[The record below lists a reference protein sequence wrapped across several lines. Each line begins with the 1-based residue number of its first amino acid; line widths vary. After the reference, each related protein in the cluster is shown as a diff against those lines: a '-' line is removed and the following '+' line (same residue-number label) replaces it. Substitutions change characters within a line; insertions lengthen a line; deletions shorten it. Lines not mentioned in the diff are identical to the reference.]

1 MSEETEAVYKG
12 ALDAVR
18 QGDLAAV
25 VTVVGT
31 RGSTPREAAT
41 KMLVYADGRRVGTV
55 GGGDVEAQAID
66 EARAAMAEGYPR
78 EIRCQTRG
86 GRGEMRLFIEVLAP
100 PATLLILGAGH
111 VGQAMAELG
120 AFLGYR
126 VVVVDERDELIT
138 PDRFP
143 RAHDLRTGDFAQK
156 LSHLTLNERTYVV
169 IVTPHAYEDER
180 ILEELVDEPVAY
192 VGLIGSSRRTAHTF
206 ERAREAGVPEAF
218 LDRIHTPIGLDI
230 GADTPREIAVSIM
243 AEIIAAQRQG
253 LRQGDLPTG
262 VEAAAGGR
270 GAGGRGQGP

>member
-1 MSEETEAVYKG
+1 VFEEMEPVYRAALEA
-12 ALDAVR
+12 LR

-31 RGSTPREAAT
+31 QGSTPREAGA

-66 EARAAMAEGYPR
+66 EAQAGMAEGYPR

-86 GRGEMRLFIEVLAP
+86 GHGEMRLFIEVLAP

-111 VGQAMAELG
+111 VGQAVAELG

-126 VVVVDERDELIT
+126 VVVVDERDELIR
-138 PDRFP
+138 PDHFP
-143 RAHDLRTGDFAQK
+143 RAHDVRRGDFAEE
-156 LSHLTLNERTYVV
+156 LTNLAMNERTYVV
-169 IVTPHAYEDER
+169 IVTPHAYADER
-180 ILEELVDEPVAY
+180 ILAALADEPVAY

-206 ERAREAGVPEAF
+206 RRAREAGVPEEL
-218 LDRIHTPIGLDI
+218 LDRVHTPIGLDI
-230 GADTPREIAVSIM
+230 GAETPREIAVSIV

-253 LRQGDLPTG
+253 R
-262 VEAAAGGR
+262 R
-270 GAGGRGQGP
+270 